1 MSTFL
6 EADELVC
13 RINVYD
19 PKEVS
24 DFFVALGGSVVDSA
38 GQKGNGESTLKVGEG
53 LISILKSA
61 NHNYFY
67 PEMSVQ
73 MNKADQSIWT
83 SRFESQLDSKV
94 RSKTKLEINSP
105 SGPRFSFNNQLIQ
118 LRNENSDQVSV
129 RNEGSVLH
137 FQITWWS
144 KKWLDDY
151 TFLSEKLGLATSRG
165 RSEPEGSRIA
175 FLRAANSGRSILEIV
190 DGLYDQHEGPELHW
204 LISLVVDDAE
214 IFHERLISTGQ
225 PVSSLGF
232 TSWNA
237 LSFTAKTSSGPL
249 LFVYQERPNGTPG
262 MVGSPA
268 GLD

>member
-105 SGPRFSFNNQLIQ
+105 SGPR
-118 LRNENSDQVSV
+118 R
-129 RNEGSVLH
+129 R
-137 FQITWWS
+137 
-144 KKWLDDY
+144 
-151 TFLSEKLGLATSRG
+151 RG
-165 RSEPEGSRIA
+165 
-175 FLRAANSGRSILEIV
+175 
-190 DGLYDQHEGPELHW
+190 HPEL
-204 LISLVVDDAE
+204 
-214 IFHERLISTGQ
+214 TGRTRPPIGPPPRPLQ
-225 PVSSLGF
+225 PSQMPHPRVSS
-232 TSWNA
+232 
-237 LSFTAKTSSGPL
+237 
-249 LFVYQERPNGTPG
+249 
-262 MVGSPA
+262 
-268 GLD
+268 